1 MISYI
6 GKILIITSI
15 VFQAYVLFLD
25 DVAIA

>member
-25 DVAIA
+25 DVSIA